1 MTELTVRVL
10 GEADWTLYR
19 TVRLTALKESPR
31 SFTASLDEE
40 AGQDEQWWRDRMTR
54 SRRLLAEV
62 DREPQGTI
70 SLGTYPDKPASG
82 EVFGLYVLPAVRGHG
97 VSSRLVEAAEALATQ
112 DGYQQLYYWVGTD
125 NPRAIGFAKNFGFR
139 LTGARRPSHATNLD
153 LGDEEIAMVLPLMND
168 GSSVPNP
175 TSGHA
180 APREGPLQ

>member
-10 GEADWTLYR
+10 GESDWSLYR
-19 TVRLTALKESPR
+19 EVRLSALKESPR

-40 AGQDEQWWRDRMTR
+40 AGQDEQWWRR

-62 DREPQGTI
+62 DQEPQGTI
-70 SLGTYPDKPASG
+70 SLGTYPDKAASG
-82 EVFGLYVLPAVRGHG
+82 EVFGLYVFPQVRGHG
-97 VSSRLVEAAEALATQ
+97 VSSRLVEAAEALAIE
-112 DGYQQLYYWVGTD
+112 DGFQQLFYWVGVD
-125 NPRAIGFAKNFGFR
+125 NPRAIGFATSFGFR

-180 APREGPLQ
+180 APQEGPLE